1 MADPTE
7 RPRSSFF
14 DYAASVDPAV
24 SAFGWRYIT
33 LSYLAVLLPLTG
45 IVLPRDGDTHTGIV
59 AVVLAVALAT
69 VALNAVYL
77 RRMLASEGW
86 EEPPGEVVLGQAVV
100 VTIATGA
107 LNYALSGAG
116 GFYRPIIVIPTIL
129 VAVIGNRAMFLVT
142 SATAFVTLM
151 VSTWAQGTDPAHLP
165 AFAVSHGATWGLLLV
180 MIRLLAR
187 SALEASTHTQGIA
200 DAAAIAARTDRLEDG
215 IERLLPVIGSWA
227 LAHRVTA
234 HAHLGREVV
243 VLDQWPPGNSPAPPP
258 ARPLVERARGDDG
271 ATVDGPVALL
281 VADLAGDV
289 GPEITVTVTVE
300 GPNRPRLDQITYHFQ
315 LTRMAAQI
323 ATLLTRTRHIE
334 RLERLGHTDALTGL
348 PNRRAL
354 EDRLDEARALA
365 RPREALTLVMI
376 DLDDF
381 KAYNDTHGH
390 PAGDDLLRRF
400 AEALRVSVR
409 GTDFVARYGGE
420 EFCVLLPA
428 TSSEGARSLLDHL
441 RIFLRSGTLNE
452 RVAFSAGIAT
462 WDGTESTPDLIDR
475 ADQALYAA
483 KRAGKDRSEI
493 A

>member
-1 MADPTE
+1 VLVLDRWPAD
-7 RPRSSFF
+7 
-14 DYAASVDPAV
+14 DDPAP
-24 SAFGWRYIT
+24 APTR
-33 LSYLAVLLPLTG
+33 
-45 IVLPRDGDTHTGIV
+45 
-59 AVVLAVALAT
+59 AVV
-69 VALNAVYL
+69 
-77 RRMLASEGW
+77 
-86 EEPPGEVVLGQAVV
+86 
-100 VTIATGA
+100 
-107 LNYALSGAG
+107 
-116 GFYRPIIVIPTIL
+116 
-129 VAVIGNRAMFLVT
+129 
-142 SATAFVTLM
+142 
-151 VSTWAQGTDPAHLP
+151 D
-165 AFAVSHGATWGLLLV
+165 
-180 MIRLLAR
+180 
-187 SALEASTHTQGIA
+187 
-200 DAAAIAARTDRLEDG
+200 
-215 IERLLPVIGSWA
+215 
-227 LAHRVTA
+227 
-234 HAHLGREVV
+234 
-243 VLDQWPPGNSPAPPP
+243 
-258 ARPLVERARGDDG
+258 RARADDG
-271 ATVDGPVALL
+271 AVVDGPVAVL
-281 VADLAGDV
+281 VADLPGEA
-289 GPEITVTVTVE
+289 GPEFTISVTVE
-300 GPNRPRLDQITYHFQ
+300 GPSRPRLDAITYHFQ

-323 ATLLTRTRHIE
+323 ATLVARTRHIE

-381 KAYNDTHGH
+381 KVYNDTHGH

-452 RVAFSAGIAT
+452 RVPFSAGIAT